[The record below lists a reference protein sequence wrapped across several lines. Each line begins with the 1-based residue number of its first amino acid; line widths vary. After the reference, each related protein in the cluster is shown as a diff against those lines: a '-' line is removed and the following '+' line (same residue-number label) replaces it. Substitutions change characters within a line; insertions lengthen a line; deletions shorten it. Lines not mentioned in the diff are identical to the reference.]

1 MSSFHGKIGRG
12 RLKKRKNKN
21 YRFVPF
27 LAEGLE
33 KIPQNQQKNS
43 KKPLWLLFKR
53 KQAGKAREREKIKIM
68 FRSVPTGRVRENS
81 NKTAKKL
88 KN

>member
-12 RLKKRKNKN
+12 GLRKRKNKN

-33 KIPQNQQKNS
+33 KIPQN
-43 KKPLWLLFKR
+43 
-53 KQAGKAREREKIKIM
+53 
-68 FRSVPTGRVRENS
+68 
-81 NKTAKKL
+81 
-88 KN
+88 